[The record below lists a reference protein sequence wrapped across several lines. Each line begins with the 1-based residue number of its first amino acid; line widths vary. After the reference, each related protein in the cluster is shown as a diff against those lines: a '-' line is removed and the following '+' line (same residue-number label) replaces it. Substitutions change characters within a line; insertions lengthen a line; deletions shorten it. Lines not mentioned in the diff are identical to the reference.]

1 MRKEFI
7 SKLKTKNYLIGS
19 FDAYQD
25 VSKKLIQK
33 NSNFSEEETERVL
46 KSMPTT
52 SRATIISKSGKYIGY
67 IGLFDIDAKNN
78 ISSIR
83 FETKINLSK
92 KDINEI
98 LEEFKKYI
106 YESLNI
112 TYIKEIVYIS
122 EEDLE
127 YVVRK
132 WNC

>member
-25 VSKKLIQK
+25 VSKNLIQK

-132 WNC
+132 

>member
-132 WNC
+132 